1 MNRTLGTTLGLLAAC
16 LAAPALANAGTSSA
30 SNGGGVS
37 AGSAVLTWA
46 DLNLASEAGQ
56 ATLERRIEAAQRQ
69 ACMNATA
76 TGSRIRA
83 AREMQACKA
92 EVRRQIAARLG
103 SQ

>member
-16 LAAPALANAGTSSA
+16 LAAPALANAGTTPGNA
-30 SNGGGVS
+30 N

-56 ATLERRIEAAQRQ
+56 ATLERRIESAERQ

>member
-1 MNRTLGTTLGLLAAC
+1 MKHTLGTTLGLLAAC
-16 LAAPALANAGTSSA
+16 LAAPALASNATSSA
-30 SNGGGVS
+30 ATGAVAN

-56 ATLERRIEAAQRQ
+56 ATLERRIESAERQ

-83 AREMQACKA
+83 AREVQACKA
-92 EVRRQIAARLG
+92 DVRRQIAARLG
-103 SQ
+103 SK